1 MLGTHAA
8 AELPWRRRP
17 RRPLPALLQD
27 WRIWFLPAFLVGVFL
42 LVGLGILVS
51 APHWWG
57 RVAGG
62 GISAACLGLATWALL
77 YVRRPVVDD
86 RFDENAPWVTAT
98 IATWRERM
106 ARDGFVE
113 IRLSA
118 RKVFWTGVLILTI
131 LAFSVALVLGLT
143 GLFGRFIGLVALVV
157 CVPLG
162 VLPNLEFATAHG
174 PALRVDSLG
183 IRVARWRTLQIPW
196 SELVAADLYAT
207 GNRRAVMSQN
217 AVLYVTPEWYAA
229 YQEKRPFLRRA
240 AEQVQARYTRGPSFT
255 IPSTIDARAF
265 ALSLW
270 LDEEIV
276 RHNPSV
282 RPDDHQPG

>member
-1 MLGTHAA
+1 MLGSEATEAI
-8 AELPWRRRP
+8 PWRHRP

-27 WRIWFLPAFLVGVFL
+27 WRIWFLPVFLTGVFF

-62 GISAACLGLATWALL
+62 GISAVCLALVTWVLL

-86 RFDENAPWVTAT
+86 RFDENAPWVTTT
-98 IATWRERM
+98 IATWRARM

-113 IRLSA
+113 IRLRA
-118 RKVFWTGVLILTI
+118 RKVFWTGVLIVMI
-131 LAFSVALVLGLT
+131 LGFSVALLLGLT

-157 CVPLG
+157 VIPLG
-162 VLPNLEFATAHG
+162 VIPNVEFATARG

-207 GNRRAVMSQN
+207 GNRRAVTSQN

-229 YQEKRPFLRRA
+229 YQAKRPFVRRA
-240 AEQVQARYTRGPSFT
+240 AERVQARYTRGPSFT
-255 IPSTIDARAF
+255 IPATIDAPAF

-270 LDEEIV
+270 LHEEIA